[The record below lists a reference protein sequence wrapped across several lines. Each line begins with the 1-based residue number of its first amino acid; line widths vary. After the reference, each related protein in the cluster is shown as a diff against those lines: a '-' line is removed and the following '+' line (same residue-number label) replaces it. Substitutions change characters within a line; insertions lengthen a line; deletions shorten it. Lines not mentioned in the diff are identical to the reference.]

1 MDWLGFK
8 CLLETAMKK
17 KIGKKTFSCE
27 PHSRIILATFQEE
40 LDWIY
45 VSSYNQTHIDT
56 YLPEL
61 SLDVLAICQSHSI

>member
-8 CLLETAMKK
+8 CLLETAMKN
-17 KIGKKTFSCE
+17 GL
-27 PHSRIILATFQEE
+27 IILAKLE
-40 LDWIY
+40 WIY
-45 VSSYNQTHIDT
+45 ISSYKQTHIDT